1 VNITEL
7 LNAQEWITGV
17 VTDVGPLSVL
27 IVCAILFAET
37 GLLFGFF
44 LPGDSILFPMG
55 LMMAT
60 GILDFP
66 LWLAC
71 LMFTASG
78 WLGDQTGYWIGR
90 KAGPAIFKRPDSKF
104 FNHRNVERTQRF
116 FDRFGPKAII
126 FAHFVPVMRTFV
138 PVAAGVGKMPYRRY
152 LKYNFIGV
160 TSWATGV
167 TLVGAALGQIPFV
180 RENAVVVTVAFLI
193 ITTIPIITE
202 LIKARRERS
211 N

>member
-1 VNITEL
+1 VNLTEL
-7 LNAQEWITGV
+7 LNAQEWITSV
-17 VTDVGPLSVL
+17 VQTVGPLSVL
-27 IVCAILFAET
+27 IVCCILFAET

-71 LMFTASG
+71 LLFTASG
-78 WLGDQTGYWIGR
+78 WLGYQTGYWIGR
-90 KAGPAIFKRPDSKF
+90 KAGPAIFKRPDSRF
-104 FNHRNVERTQRF
+104 FNHRNVERTQKF
-116 FDRFGPKAII
+116 FERYGPKAII

-138 PVAAGVGKMPYRRY
+138 PVAAGVGKMPYPRY
-152 LKYNFIGV
+152 LKFNFIGV
-160 TSWATGV
+160 TCWATGV
-167 TLVGAALGQIPFV
+167 TLVGAGLGQIPFV
-180 RENAVVVTVAFLI
+180 RENAAVVTISFLI

-202 LIKARRERS
+202 LIKARRERG

>member
-1 VNITEL
+1 MNLTEL
-7 LNAQEWITGV
+7 LNAQEWIAKV

-27 IVCAILFAET
+27 IVCGILFAET

-90 KAGPAIFKRPDSKF
+90 KAGPAIFRRPDSRF
-104 FNHRNVERTQRF
+104 FNHRNVERTQKF

-160 TSWATGV
+160 TCWATGV

-180 RENAVVVTVAFLI
+180 RENAVIVTAAFLI

-202 LIKARRERS
+202 LIKARRER
-211 N
+211 NN

>member
-90 KAGPAIFKRPDSKF
+90 KAGPAIFRRPDSKF
-104 FNHRNVERTQRF
+104 FNHRNVERTQKF

>member
-1 VNITEL
+1 MNLTEL
-7 LNAQEWITGV
+7 LNAQEWIAKV

-27 IVCAILFAET
+27 IVCGILFAET

-60 GILDFP
+60 GVLDFP

-90 KAGPAIFKRPDSKF
+90 KAGPAIFRRPDSRF
-104 FNHRNVERTQRF
+104 FNHRNVERTQKF

-138 PVAAGVGKMPYRRY
+138 PVAAGVGKMRYRRY

-160 TSWATGV
+160 TCWATGV

-180 RENAVVVTVAFLI
+180 RENAVIVTAAFLI

-202 LIKARRERS
+202 LIKARRERR

>member
-1 VNITEL
+1 MNITEL

>member
-1 VNITEL
+1 MQT
-7 LNAQEWITGV
+7 
-17 VTDVGPLSVL
+17 VGPLSVL
-27 IVCAILFAET
+27 IVCCILFAET

-71 LMFTASG
+71 LLFTASG

-90 KAGPAIFKRPDSKF
+90 KAGPAIFKRPDSRF
-104 FNHRNVERTQRF
+104 FNHRNVERTQKF
-116 FDRFGPKAII
+116 FERYGPKAII

-138 PVAAGVGKMPYRRY
+138 PVAAGVGKMPYPRY
-152 LKYNFIGV
+152 LKFNFIGV
-160 TSWATGV
+160 TCWATGV
-167 TLVGAALGQIPFV
+167 TLVGAGLGQIPFV
-180 RENAVVVTVAFLI
+180 RENAAVVTISFLI

-202 LIKARRERS
+202 LIKARRERG